1 MTNFIPKQI
10 SQETALGQKLRQTRL
25 LKNKKIEDIS
35 KSLGIRREYLEA
47 IEEGQ
52 YDKLPSGLYGKSFLK
67 KYALYLG
74 FRSKDLI
81 GELEKIV
88 IENEADDPFSQKIV
102 KKHKFIIFPRLI
114 RNIIFGSAIIAC
126 LIYLAFYSK
135 KIILPPE
142 LIINQPENNTLIQ
155 ENSFTVKG
163 WTEAEAEVRI
173 NESIVLNND
182 QGHFSQVV
190 NLKKGIN
197 TLTITAKK
205 KYSRLKIETRQIL
218 VE

>member
-88 IENEADDPFSQKIV
+88 IENK
-102 KKHKFIIFPRLI
+102 
-114 RNIIFGSAIIAC
+114 
-126 LIYLAFYSK
+126 
-135 KIILPPE
+135 
-142 LIINQPENNTLIQ
+142 
-155 ENSFTVKG
+155 
-163 WTEAEAEVRI
+163 
-173 NESIVLNND
+173 
-182 QGHFSQVV
+182 
-190 NLKKGIN
+190 
-197 TLTITAKK
+197 
-205 KYSRLKIETRQIL
+205 
-218 VE
+218 